1 MRAAHIKENL
11 AAVHD
16 LPADQAAAVLAACGP
31 ELVRSIE
38 DAARVAWLPVEVDV
52 ALTLA
57 VHQATGDAGVRRW
70 SRQTLL
76 KTSQQPLLRTVV
88 EAGVRIFGMTPR
100 GLYRWVPH
108 GWGTIY
114 REGGELTF
122 EARAGDSAVLIH
134 HDIPAPMRSL
144 PYLVGM
150 AGAFEAVLDL
160 AQADGEVELE
170 YVEPSNR
177 ALYEIRWRPRAA

>member
-11 AAVHD
+11 AAVRE
-16 LPADQAAAVLAACGP
+16 LPPEEAAAVLAACGP
-31 ELVRSIE
+31 ELVRTIE

-57 VHQATGDAGVRRW
+57 VHKVTGDAGVRGW
-70 SRQTLL
+70 SRKTLL

-114 REGGELTF
+114 RDGGELTF
-122 EARAGDSAVLIH
+122 EARVGESAVLVH

-160 AQADGEVELE
+160 AQADGEVRLD
-170 YVEPSNR
+170 YAEPSNLAR
-177 ALYEIRWRPRAA
+177 YEIRWKPRGQ